1 MFRHALHIA
10 QARSMVLRGF
20 LLVVS
25 LGKGVIT
32 RVFSQTGEFGPSR
45 VRGIIPFSVA
55 TSRVFRSLI
64 RSTEFCNYLSKVGLR
79 VPTVSLGRHEA
90 ASCVEGWTTPMVT
103 TLLIGIILA
112 FGATGSQAA
121 PNTGGQQAPPIGNET
136 SKDSPQTSESSSPPK
151 EPKSGENGFAEF
163 LKPKED

>member
-1 MFRHALHIA
+1 
-10 QARSMVLRGF
+10 
-20 LLVVS
+20 
-25 LGKGVIT
+25 
-32 RVFSQTGEFGPSR
+32 
-45 VRGIIPFSVA
+45 

-121 PNTGGQQAPPIGNET
+121 PNTGGQQAPPSGNDH
-136 SKDSPQTSESSSPPK
+136 SKDSPETSESSSTPK
-151 EPKSGENGFAEF
+151 ERKSGENGFAEF
-163 LKPKED
+163 LKPKEDGGFAHRFYKAYYDEFFPSKNGNEEEAPEPPRRAFSSPWDSPPFPSS